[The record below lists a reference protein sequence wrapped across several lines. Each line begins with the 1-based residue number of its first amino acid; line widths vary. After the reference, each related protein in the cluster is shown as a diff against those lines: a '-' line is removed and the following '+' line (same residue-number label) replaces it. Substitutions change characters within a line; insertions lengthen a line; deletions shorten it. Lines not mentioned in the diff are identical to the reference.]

1 MRITLYAA
9 LIALSFAAVA
19 ENPFFAFDNGVGR
32 EAWSPEEQA
41 ACLAE
46 LGYAGISYQDD
57 VDLDARLAAFDAR
70 GLKIFNVYVPC
81 HVDKEPAY
89 SEELVRAIARL
100 KGTGVDLW
108 LTVQGKADD
117 DEKAVAAVR
126 ALADLAATS
135 GLRVALYP
143 HAGFHVA
150 TLDDAMRV
158 AAQVGRENVGLTF
171 NLCHELKAG
180 NGARIDEILEKAAP
194 KLFFVSI
201 NGAEHDGDWDRLIQ
215 PLGEGAFDV
224 YGVLKKLKTLGY
236 AGPVGLQCYN
246 VKGDTRGN
254 LEKSMAAWNAYGARL
269 RAEKQ

>member
-1 MRITLYAA
+1 MRVFVLLALCALTVAA
-9 LIALSFAAVA
+9 HA
-19 ENPFFAFDNGVGR
+19 NPFFAFDNGVGR
-32 EAWSPEEQA
+32 GVWTPEQQA
-41 ACLAE
+41 DCLAE
-46 LGYAGISYQDD
+46 LGYGGISYQDE
-57 VDLDARLAAFDAR
+57 VDLDTRLAAFDAR

-81 HVDKEPAY
+81 HVDKEPAF

-108 LTVQGKADD
+108 LTVQGQAEDD
-117 DEKAVAAVR
+117 VKAVTAIQAI
-126 ALADLAATS
+126 ADLAAAS
-135 GLRVALYP
+135 GIRVALYP

-150 TLDDAMRV
+150 TLDDALRV
-158 AAQVGRENVGLTF
+158 VAQVERDNVGVTF

-194 KLFFVSI
+194 RLFFVSI

-224 YGVLKKLKTLGY
+224 YGVLKKLKSLGY
-236 AGPVGLQCYN
+236 TGPVGLQCYN

-254 LEKSMAAWNAYGARL
+254 LEKSMAAWKAYGERL
-269 RAEKQ
+269 RAEQR

>member
-1 MRITLYAA
+1 MRTFIFFAYCILSLAA
-9 LIALSFAAVA
+9 AA

-32 EAWSPEEQA
+32 DTWTPEEQA
-41 ACLAE
+41 ICLQE
-46 LGYAGISYQDD
+46 LGYAGISYQDE
-57 VDLDARLAAFDAR
+57 VDLDARLAAFSAR
-70 GLKIFNVYVPC
+70 DLKIFNVYVPC

-89 SEELVRAIARL
+89 SEQLVRAIARL

-126 ALADLAATS
+126 ALADLAAAS

-150 TLDDAMRV
+150 TLDDALRV
-158 AAQVGRENVGLTF
+158 VEKIDRENVGVTF

-180 NGARIDEILEKAAP
+180 NGPRIDEILEKAAP
-194 KLFFVSI
+194 ELFFVSI

-224 YGVLKKLKTLGY
+224 YGVLKKLKSLGY

-246 VKGDTRGN
+246 VKGNTRGN
-254 LEKSMAAWNAYGARL
+254 LEKSMAAWKAYGARL
-269 RAEKQ
+269 QAEAP